1 MPITFTVFSLGN
13 LADIDTIEGNT
24 TAENADALVGL
35 TFGGVG
41 DALLNS
47 AVTFAPGSTGFGG
60 GTPNAYDQDNNP
72 AETFTI
78 DGGPEQTF
86 DSSVVYNATITYIN
100 GTTETITAVL
110 FQDTAGNTYLAPE
123 FSPNI
128 DQTALEAAAIRSL
141 TLDSLFQDTYS
152 GMGADRQAW
161 NFVTCYVAGTMIMT
175 ETGECPIDRLV
186 VGDLV
191 ETRDRGLQPIRWIG
205 MSQVIGTGKL
215 APVRF
220 VAGAL
225 GPNTPARDLLVS
237 RQHRMLVSSR
247 VCERMF
253 GSAEILV
260 PAIRL
265 TDLAGV
271 YVEETAEPVNYY
283 HMMTDHHDIIYAE
296 GTPSETLLTGPH
308 AIEALP
314 DEALDELLAIFPNI
328 LQEIPEPARQ
338 IERGKRIDQLIRRH
352 QRNAVPFVSSVG

>member
-1 MPITFTVFSLGN
+1 MPTTFTVFSLGN
-13 LADIDTIEGNT
+13 FADIDPIEGNNR
-24 TAENADALVGL
+24 AEDADLLEGL

-41 DALLNS
+41 DALLNA
-47 AVTFAPGSTGFGG
+47 AVIMQPGSTGFGAG
-60 GTPNAYDQDNNP
+60 NGTAYDQNN
-72 AETFTI
+72 AGDTFST
-78 DGGPEQTF
+78 DGGVTDQVF
-86 DSSVVYNATITYIN
+86 DAVTSYFATITYID
-100 GTTETITAVL
+100 GTTASISAVV

-123 FSPNI
+123 QTGNA
-128 DQTALEAAAIRSL
+128 DQTALEFAAIRSI
-141 TLDSLFQDTYS
+141 TLDRVQTDTAS
-152 GMGADRQAW
+152 GLGADREAW

-175 ETGECPIDRLV
+175 ETGERPIDRLV

-253 GSAEILV
+253 GSTEILV

-271 YVEETAEPVNYY
+271 YVEETAEPVTYY

-296 GTPSETLLTGPH
+296 GTPSETLLTGPQ

-314 DEALDELLAIFPNI
+314 EEALDELLAIFPNI

-352 QRNAVPFVSSVG
+352 QRNAVPFVGTVG